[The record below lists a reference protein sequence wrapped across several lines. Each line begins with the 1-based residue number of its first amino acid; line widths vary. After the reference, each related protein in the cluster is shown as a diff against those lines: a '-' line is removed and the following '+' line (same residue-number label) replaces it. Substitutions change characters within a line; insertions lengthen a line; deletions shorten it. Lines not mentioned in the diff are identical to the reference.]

1 MVTLHKIKVKDM
13 EYDLED
19 KDAAL
24 VEAIMM
30 LANEIRKVNNG

>member
-1 MVTLHKIKVKDM
+1 MKKVKVGKF

-24 VEAIMM
+24 VEIIQE
-30 LANEIRKVNNG
+30 LTIEIRKGRNNGG

>member
-1 MVTLHKIKVKDM
+1 MLTKIKVGEK

-24 VEAIMM
+24 VEAIQ
-30 LANEIRKVNNG
+30 LLTRALTGRRDG